1 MKDGMKMKKT
11 WGKWNV
17 KRKFNKA
24 KLAAL
29 TLAVAMTAA
38 EVSALF
44 GGMTSPVFA
53 TELSGL
59 PAVGAVAGGTATTP
73 VAEATTTTTP
83 GASATTTTTPAAP
96 ATTPATGNDSNKST
110 TDDGKKDTTDTKDPN
125 KKDDS
130 KKDDKTTTDDTTD
143 DTKDDT
149 ADTTPISTSDFIMVG
164 GDWVTPTAVYG
175 QTVNVVLPVVNMSV
189 TGLTNVIVTPVIASD
204 SKEWPFEIQT
214 SGYTQTIPD
223 LPGKGNGQNDMD
235 RRRELTWTFKTRA
248 DVLNGYYKIPFDV
261 IYYSGDSYEK
271 ATLTTWVRVIGAPGS
286 GQLTD
291 GGSALSTPRVIIT
304 GFDTVPSEVHAG
316 DTFTLTLHLKN
327 TSKRTAVSNMQ
338 VDLTTPSAGT
348 DTSSTYEA
356 FLPTSGS
363 NTLYVERIGANS
375 TEDVSIEMTAKADLS
390 QKPYAISVNMAYE
403 DSNYAAYTAKADV
416 SIPVNQDARFDVGSM
431 EIMPTDITV
440 GGQSNVMFSIYNTG
454 KTTLY
459 NVQVKFEADSITETS
474 SFIGKIDPGATGNVD
489 AMIEGAAA
497 TMDDGTVKAVI
508 SYEDDAG
515 NVSTQEETFTLFVS
529 EESYDD
535 FDYSDMPAEDEESGN
550 SHVGLIIAIVIVVII
565 AAVVAAVIILKK
577 RKKKK
582 EQKELED
589 ELSDDDDTEA
599 DDGAETEGEK
609 EQEAAENDSA
619 DED

>member
-1 MKDGMKMKKT
+1 MKDGMKMRKIRERQ
-11 WGKWNV
+11 NV

-24 KLAAL
+24 KFTVL
-29 TLAVAMTAA
+29 TLAAAMTVA
-38 EVSALF
+38 EVAALF
-44 GGMTSPVFA
+44 GGMADAVYA
-53 TELSGL
+53 TEMSGL
-59 PAVGAVAGGTATTP
+59 PAVGAVVEGT
-73 VAEATTTTTP
+73 
-83 GASATTTTTPAAP
+83 STTTTPATSATTS
-96 ATTPATGNDSNKST
+96 TTPATSTTTPATENDADKTT

-130 KKDDKTTTDDTTD
+130 KKDDKTTDTTD

-149 ADTTPISTSDFIMVG
+149 TDTTPISTSDFIMVG

-175 QTVNVVLPVVNMSV
+175 QTVNVVLPVVNMSI

-235 RRRELTWTFKTRA
+235 RRRELTWTFKTRT

-271 ATLTTWVRVIGAPGS
+271 ATLTTWVKVIGAPGS
-286 GQLTD
+286 GQLSN

-348 DTSSTYEA
+348 DTASTYEA

-375 TEDVSIEMTAKADLS
+375 TADVSIEMTAKADLS

-403 DSNYAAYTAKADV
+403 DSDYAAYTAKADV
-416 SIPVNQDARFDVGSM
+416 SIPVNQDARFDVSTM

-459 NVQVKFEADSITETS
+459 NVQVKFVADSITETS

-515 NVSTQEETFTLFVS
+515 NVSTQEETFTLYVS

-535 FDYSDMPAEDEESGN
+535 FDYSDMPVEEESGS
-550 SHVGLIIAIVIVVII
+550 SHVGLIIAIVVIVII
-565 AAVVAAVIILKK
+565 AAIVATVIILKK
-577 RKKKK
+577 RRKKK

-589 ELSDDDDTEA
+589 ELLDDDD
-599 DDGAETEGEK
+599 ETETEDEK
-609 EQEAAENDSA
+609 EPEAAETDSK

>member
-1 MKDGMKMKKT
+1 MKDGMKMRKT
-11 WGKWNV
+11 RERQNV
-17 KRKFNKA
+17 KRKFNKT
-24 KLAAL
+24 KFTAL
-29 TLAVAMTAA
+29 TLAAAMTVA
-38 EVSALF
+38 EVAALF
-44 GGMTSPVFA
+44 GGMADAVYA
-53 TELSGL
+53 TDLSGL
-59 PAVGAVAGGTATTP
+59 PAVGAVVEGT
-73 VAEATTTTTP
+73 
-83 GASATTTTTPAAP
+83 STTTTPATSATTSTTP
-96 ATTPATGNDSNKST
+96 ATSTTTPATGNDANKTT

-130 KKDDKTTTDDTTD
+130 KKDDKTTDTTD
-143 DTKDDT
+143 DTEDDT
-149 ADTTPISTSDFIMVG
+149 TDTTPISTSDFIMVG

-175 QTVNVVLPVVNMSV
+175 QTVNVVLPVVNMSI

-235 RRRELTWTFKTRA
+235 RRRELTWTFKTRT

-271 ATLTTWVRVIGAPGS
+271 ATLTTWVKVIGAPGS
-286 GQLTD
+286 GQLSN

-348 DTSSTYEA
+348 DTASTYEA

-375 TEDVSIEMTAKADLS
+375 TADVSIEMTAKADLS

-403 DSNYAAYTAKADV
+403 DSDYAAYTAKADV
-416 SIPVNQDARFDVGSM
+416 SIPVNQDARFDVSTM

-459 NVQVKFEADSITETS
+459 NVQVKFVADSITETS

-497 TMDDGTVKAVI
+497 TMDDGTVKAII

-515 NVSTQEETFTLFVS
+515 NVSTQEETFTLYVS

-535 FDYSDMPAEDEESGN
+535 FDYSDMPVEEESGS
-550 SHVGLIIAIVIVVII
+550 SHVGLIIAIVVIVII
-565 AAVVAAVIILKK
+565 AAIVATVIILKK

-589 ELSDDDDTEA
+589 ELLDDDD
-599 DDGAETEGEK
+599 ETETEDEK
-609 EQEAAENDSA
+609 EPEAAETDSK

>member
-11 WGKWNV
+11 WGKRNV

-38 EVSALF
+38 EISALF

-59 PAVGAVAGGTATTP
+59 PAVGAVAGGTTTTP
-73 VAEATTTTTP
+73 AAEATTTTTP
-83 GASATTTTTPAAP
+83 GASVTTTTTPAAS

-110 TDDGKKDTTDTKDPN
+110 ADDG
-125 KKDDS
+125 

-143 DTKDDT
+143 DTK
-149 ADTTPISTSDFIMVG
+149 DTTPISTSDFIMVG

-175 QTVNVVLPVVNMSV
+175 QTVNVVLPVVNMSI

-235 RRRELTWTFKTRA
+235 RRRELTWTFKTRT

-375 TEDVSIEMTAKADLS
+375 TEDVSIEMTANADLS

-589 ELSDDDDTEA
+589 ELSDVDDTET
-599 DDGAETEGEK
+599 DDGTETEGEK

>member
-1 MKDGMKMKKT
+1 MKDGMKMRKT
-11 WGKWNV
+11 WGRKNV

-24 KLAAL
+24 KFTAL
-29 TLAVAMTAA
+29 TLAAAMAVAEM
-38 EVSALF
+38 SALF
-44 GGMTSPVFA
+44 GGMASPVYA
-53 TELSGL
+53 TDLSGL
-59 PAVGAVAGGTATTP
+59 PAVGAVVDGASTATTST
-73 VAEATTTTTP
+73 ATTT
-83 GASATTTTTPAAP
+83 TTTTTPATSTTTTT
-96 ATTPATGNDSNKST
+96 TTPTTGNDPNKTT
-110 TDDGKKDTTDTKDPN
+110 TDDGKKDTTKDTPDTKDPN
-125 KKDDS
+125 KKDD
-130 KKDDKTTTDDTTD
+130 KTTTDNTD

-149 ADTTPISTSDFIMVG
+149 TDTTPISTSDFIMVG

-175 QTVNVVLPVVNMSV
+175 QTVNVVLPVVNMSI

-235 RRRELTWTFKTRA
+235 RRRELTWTFKTRT

-271 ATLTTWVRVIGAPGS
+271 ATLTTWVKVIGAPGS
-286 GQLTD
+286 GQLSN

-348 DTSSTYEA
+348 DTASTYEA

-375 TEDVSIEMTAKADLS
+375 TADVSIEMTAKADLS

-403 DSNYAAYTAKADV
+403 DSDYAAYTAKADV
-416 SIPVNQDARFDVGSM
+416 SIPVNQDARFDVSTM
-431 EIMPTDITV
+431 EIMPSDITV

-459 NVQVKFEADSITETS
+459 NVQVKFVADSITETS

-497 TMDDGTVKAVI
+497 TMDDGTVKAII

-515 NVSTQEETFTLFVS
+515 NVSTQEETFTLYVS

-535 FDYSDMPAEDEESGN
+535 FDYSDMPVEEESGS
-550 SHVGLIIAIVIVVII
+550 SHVGLIIAIVVIVII
-565 AAVVAAVIILKK
+565 ATIVATVIILKK

-589 ELSDDDDTEA
+589 ELLDDDDE
-599 DDGAETEGEK
+599 AETEDEK
-609 EQEAAENDSA
+609 EQETAETDSK

>member
-1 MKDGMKMKKT
+1 MKDGMKMRKT
-11 WGKWNV
+11 RERQNV
-17 KRKFNKA
+17 KRKFNKV
-24 KLAAL
+24 KFTAL
-29 TLAVAMTAA
+29 TLAAAMTVA
-38 EVSALF
+38 EVAALF
-44 GGMTSPVFA
+44 GGMADAVYA

-59 PAVGAVAGGTATTP
+59 PAVGAVVEGT
-73 VAEATTTTTP
+73 
-83 GASATTTTTPAAP
+83 STTTTPATSATTSTTP
-96 ATTPATGNDSNKST
+96 ATSTTTPATGNDANKTT

-130 KKDDKTTTDDTTD
+130 KKDDKTTDTTD

-149 ADTTPISTSDFIMVG
+149 TDTTPISTSDFIMVG

-175 QTVNVVLPVVNMSV
+175 QTVNVVLPVVNMSI

-235 RRRELTWTFKTRA
+235 RRRELTWTFKTRT

-271 ATLTTWVRVIGAPGS
+271 ATLTTWVKVIGAPGS
-286 GQLTD
+286 GQLSN

-348 DTSSTYEA
+348 DTASTYEA

-375 TEDVSIEMTAKADLS
+375 TADVSIEMTAKADLS

-403 DSNYAAYTAKADV
+403 DSDYAAYTAKADV
-416 SIPVNQDARFDVGSM
+416 SIPVNQDARFDVSTM

-459 NVQVKFEADSITETS
+459 NVQVKFVADSITETS

-497 TMDDGTVKAVI
+497 TMDDGTVKAII

-515 NVSTQEETFTLFVS
+515 NVSTQEETFTLYVS

-535 FDYSDMPAEDEESGN
+535 FDYSDMPVEEESGS
-550 SHVGLIIAIVIVVII
+550 SHVGLIIAIVVIVII
-565 AAVVAAVIILKK
+565 AAIVATVIILKK
-577 RKKKK
+577 RRKKK

-589 ELSDDDDTEA
+589 ELLDDDD
-599 DDGAETEGEK
+599 ETETEDEK
-609 EQEAAENDSA
+609 EPEAAETDSK